1 MSHKAGFVSII
12 GNPNAGKSTLM
23 NALLGERLS
32 IITPKAQTT
41 RHRIQGFLN
50 GEDYQIVFSDTPG
63 ILDPSYKLQESMM
76 GFVYEAIEDA
86 DIFILVI
93 DAREKGFRE
102 EILERINTISKPV
115 LVLINKIDQVKEQQV
130 LPLIDFWKEQISDG
144 QILPIAAMHG
154 FNVDK
159 VLQRVIELLPE
170 HPPYYPKEELTNKT
184 MRFFVAE
191 LIREEILLLY
201 QKEVPYSTEVIIDE
215 YKEEKSIIRIK
226 AYIFA
231 ARESQ
236 RQIIIGR
243 EGRAIKRLGMESRKA
258 IEEFVGNHVF
268 LDLSVKVR
276 KNWRDDDQAL
286 KSFGYTKDE

>member
-23 NALLGERLS
+23 NALVGERLS

-50 GEDYQIVFSDTPG
+50 EDDYQIVFSDTPG
-63 ILDPSYKLQESMM
+63 ILDPAYKLQESMM
-76 GFVYEAIEDA
+76 EFVYEAMEDA

-93 DAREKGFRE
+93 DAREKLFRE
-102 EILERINTISKPV
+102 EILERIKAITKPV
-115 LVLINKIDQVKEQQV
+115 LVLINKIDQIKEKQV
-130 LPLIDFWKEQISDG
+130 LPLIEFWKEKIPNG
-144 QILPIAAMHG
+144 QILPISAIHN

-159 VLQRVIELLPE
+159 VLNRIVELLPE
-170 HPPYYPKEELTNKT
+170 HPAYYPKEDLTNKS

-191 LIREEILLLY
+191 MIREKILLQF

-215 YKEEKSIIRIK
+215 YKEEPNIIRIK

-231 ARESQ
+231 TRESQ
-236 RQIIIGR
+236 RQIIIGHQ
-243 EGRAIKRLGMESRKA
+243 GQAIKRLGTEARKA
-258 IEEFVGNHVF
+258 IEDFVQNHVF

-276 KNWRDDDQAL
+276 KNWRDDDKAL
-286 KSFGYTKDE
+286 RSFGYTKDE